1 MNLHFHWKETDY
13 INDKSYYFQQTNFKP
28 SDNYNSLYYLA
39 LWRHNANYIMPHMT
53 VSVL

>member
-1 MNLHFHWKETDY
+1 MNLHFHWKETYY

-39 LWRHNANYIMPHMT
+39 IVEVITHNMT